1 MTKDRSFPLRTSGAG
16 LLIAVGGWQG
26 MDLPL
31 DHAALVGGSATGA
44 GVLMTAGAV
53 AWWAQGRGSTGAT
66 ISRWSRRRQR
76 TDGTA
81 TFLDHYRRTSAVAM
95 HRRVTHLRPSLADVS
110 LVGRLRLPM
119 TAVAVPLGKAGHRR
133 LYASMEDNVLRVAGP
148 RSGKTTAMA
157 ARIVDAPGG
166 CVVTSTRVDLLRTL
180 PIRAGLGP
188 CHVYDPAGIS
198 GHGSTIK
205 WSPLAGCR
213 RPNIAQ
219 QRGYDMIPESGSAEG
234 ERWDSQAR
242 RVLGVLMH
250 AAALADRPM
259 RTVMRWMSA
268 DGAALQQVASEVDQ
282 ALTRSPMADM
292 MRLTARQYFATVDR
306 TRSSIVTTAMPAL
319 SWLNDPRAST
329 VGDCDVAESMDLGDL
344 IDRSGTLYILGR
356 NDGTTGPLTGALVAE
371 LIRLAEVTAEQR
383 GGRLDPPMTLVLDE
397 APKVAPGPLHQW
409 SADCGGRG
417 ILLDVAAQSLAAL
430 EATWGPAPARMIQS
444 NANVILVG
452 AGCKDPGDLA
462 HWEKL
467 SGTRNETVETH
478 DPDGKLMSRTTRPVP
493 VISAEQIA
501 NLEKGQAIVYGAG
514 PVTIVRTPNTWA
526 RRDVRRA
533 LRRAVDLPKQTN
545 YEDTMTDEERETEG
559 AKS

>member
-1 MTKDRSFPLRTSGAG
+1 MDIPIEHAD
-16 LLIAVGGWQG
+16 LIGGT
-26 MDLPL
+26 
-31 DHAALVGGSATGA
+31 AAGA
-44 GVLMTAGAV
+44 GVLMAAGA
-53 AWWAQGRGSTGAT
+53 ATWWTRGRGSTGAT

-81 TFLDHYRRTSAVAM
+81 TLVDHYRRTSAVAM
-95 HRRVTHLRPSLADVS
+95 HRRVTHLRPSLADMS

-119 TAVAVPLGKAGHRR
+119 TAVAVPLGQAGYRR

-157 ARIVDAPGG
+157 GRIVDAPGG

-180 PIRAGLGP
+180 PLRAAVGP

-219 QRGYDMIPESGSAEG
+219 QRGYDMIPEGGSAEG

-268 DGAALQQVASEVDQ
+268 DGAALQQVAAEVDQ
-282 ALTRSPMADM
+282 ALSRSPMADM
-292 MRLTARQYFATVDR
+292 MRLTARQYFGTVDR

-319 SWLNDPRAST
+319 AWLNDPRAST
-329 VGDCDVAESMDLGDL
+329 VGDCDVSESMDLADL

-371 LIRLAEVTAEQR
+371 L
-383 GGRLDPPMTLVLDE
+383 
-397 APKVAPGPLHQW
+397 
-409 SADCGGRG
+409 
-417 ILLDVAAQSLAAL
+417 
-430 EATWGPAPARMIQS
+430 
-444 NANVILVG
+444 
-452 AGCKDPGDLA
+452 
-462 HWEKL
+462 
-467 SGTRNETVETH
+467 
-478 DPDGKLMSRTTRPVP
+478 
-493 VISAEQIA
+493 
-501 NLEKGQAIVYGAG
+501 
-514 PVTIVRTPNTWA
+514 
-526 RRDVRRA
+526 
-533 LRRAVDLPKQTN
+533 
-545 YEDTMTDEERETEG
+545 
-559 AKS
+559 